1 MSFVKYDPEA
11 PKSFARHAQL
21 CIKVAKETMNVDFRY
36 DLESVKKLDD
46 LVTSIGTLPTPQRLA
61 QIVVVIGSFLG
72 ETLCQVYHGRWE
84 FDDTLKTWAVRFK
97 LPDHKE
103 EGANVFF
110 KVEKRFKNGMED
122 SISFFAHVID
132 GRIKGIIP

>member
-1 MSFVKYDPEA
+1 MSFVRYDPEA
-11 PKSFARHAQL
+11 PKTFARHAQL
-21 CIKVAKETMNVDFRY
+21 CVKAAKETMNIDFHY
-36 DLESVKKLDD
+36 DLESVRKLDD
-46 LVTSIGTLPTPQRLA
+46 LVTSIGVPPTPQRLA
-61 QIVVVIGSFLG
+61 QIVMVIASFLG
-72 ETLCQVYHGRWE
+72 ETLCQVYRGRWE
-84 FDDTLKTWAVRFK
+84 WDESIKTWQVRFQ

-132 GRIKGIIP
+132 GRIKGTIP